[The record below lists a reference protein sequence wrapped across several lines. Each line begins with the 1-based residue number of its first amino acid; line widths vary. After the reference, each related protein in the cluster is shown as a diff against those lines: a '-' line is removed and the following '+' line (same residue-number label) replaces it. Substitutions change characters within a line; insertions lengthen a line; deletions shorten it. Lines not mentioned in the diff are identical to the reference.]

1 MADERVQRRL
11 AAILAADMVG
21 YSRLMGADEE
31 GTIARQKSHRAELI
45 DPQFASHGGRI
56 VKTTGDG
63 LLVEF
68 SSVVDAVKCA
78 VVIQQA
84 MTEREADV
92 SDDLRIQYRVGVNL
106 GDIVIDGDDILGDG
120 VNIAARLEG
129 LAEPGGICV
138 SAKVF
143 EEIGNKLDVAYE
155 DLGPQEVKN
164 IAAPVRAYRVTLD
177 QVPTAPIATEPPP
190 PLPDKPSI
198 AVLPFN
204 NMSGDP
210 DQEYFADGI
219 AEDIITGLSRFH
231 WFFVIARNSSF
242 SYKGTS
248 PDIRQVARELGVQYV
263 LEGSVRK
270 GGNRVRITA
279 QLIDAL
285 TGRHVWA
292 DRYDRDLDDIF
303 TVQDEISEAITST
316 VAPAFVA
323 AEAQRAERKAPENF
337 DAWDYVMRGNWHLW
351 RGKDDIVEARRLF
364 EIALELDSK
373 NAVAL
378 SGLSMALTNMII
390 FGLVDDVVETRTMAY
405 QAAQRAVDL
414 DESDAG
420 AHGALGLIHYFMH
433 QLDAAVAELRRAL
446 ELNPNL
452 ASSAGFLAIT
462 CSWRGDDDEAL
473 RHAEMATRLNPRNTD
488 FTASLGRTC
497 AEFGA
502 GHNEQALE
510 WARKTVEIAPGHPG
524 GWHYLVA
531 SLAYLDRIEEARAAK
546 DQLLRI
552 MPNDSLSLIRASFP
566 SIKPERMDQLLDGL
580 RKAGLPE

>member
-1 MADERVQRRL
+1 MERRL

-31 GTIARQKSHRAELI
+31 GTIARQRAHRAELI
-45 DPQFASHGGRI
+45 DPQIASHGGRI
-56 VKTTGDG
+56 VKTMGDG

-68 SSVVDAVKCA
+68 GSVVDAVKCA
-78 VVIQQA
+78 VAVQEG
-84 MTEREADV
+84 MTKRAAGEP
-92 SDDLRIQYRVGVNL
+92 DDLRIRYRIGVNL
-106 GDIVIDGDDILGDG
+106 GDIVVDGDDILGDG
-120 VNIAARLEG
+120 VNIASRLEG
-129 LAEPGGICV
+129 LAQPGGICV

-143 EEIGNKLDVAYE
+143 DEIGNKLDVAYE
-155 DLGPQEVKN
+155 DLGSQDVKN
-164 IAAPVRAYRVTLD
+164 IATPVHAYRVMLD
-177 QVPTAPIATEPPP
+177 RGPALSGTAPL

-198 AVLPFN
+198 AVLPFD

-210 DQEYFADGI
+210 EQEYFADGI
-219 AEDIITGLSRFH
+219 AEDIITALSRFH

-248 PDIRQVARELGVQYV
+248 PDIRQVAEELGVQYV

-285 TGRHVWA
+285 TARHVWA
-292 DRYDRDLDDIF
+292 ERYDRDLDDIF
-303 TVQDEISEAITST
+303 TVQDEISEAITT
-316 VAPAFVA
+316 AVAPAFVS

-351 RGKDDIVEARRLF
+351 RGKDDVFEARRLF
-364 EIALELDSK
+364 EIALDLDPK
-373 NAVAL
+373 NAMAL
-378 SGLSMALTNMII
+378 SGLATTLSNMII
-390 FGLVDDVVETRTMAY
+390 FGLVDDVVETRAMAY

-414 DESDAG
+414 DESNAG
-420 AHGALGLIHYFMH
+420 AHGALGIIYYFMH
-433 QLDAAVAELRRAL
+433 QLDAAIAEFRRAL

-452 ASSAGFLAIT
+452 ASVEGFLAIT
-462 CSWRGDDDEAL
+462 CSWRGDDDDAL
-473 RHAEMATRLNPRNTD
+473 RHAEMATRLDPRNTD
-488 FTASLGRTC
+488 FPVSLGRAC

-510 WARKTVEIAPGHPG
+510 WARRTVEIAPGHPG

-531 SLAYLDRIEEARAAK
+531 SLAYLDRLEDARAAK
-546 DQLLRI
+546 DQLLRV